1 MTSML
6 TRFLFLL
13 CAAILLPACAA
24 KPIDRQALYL
34 SCSKGKH
41 LLVYEIDP
49 QTGTLSETQR
59 VTLPASPGPIALTD
73 EGKTLYAA
81 LRGPDQILP
90 LARDT
95 QTGKLTKL
103 NPTDV
108 PAFPTYLDIDNS
120 GKYAIA
126 ASYGS
131 GVVFS
136 MLIDQK
142 TGELHHKPLQVVE
155 TARSAHASLI
165 DPSNRFVYIPH
176 TLSNETYQFAFDATS
191 GLIKPLQP
199 AVVKGGGAP
208 DKPAGPRHYTHHPR
222 LDLVYMVNEL
232 DSSVSAYAWNQTT
245 GQLQR
250 FQNLTTLPAG
260 FTQTNTC
267 ADIHITPDGK
277 FLYAS
282 NRGHDSIAAYKLDD
296 AGRMTFIDWFKTE
309 AWPREFAID
318 LTGRFLYAAGLR
330 SDKLAAYTIDS
341 ETGRLAR
348 FATYDTPAG
357 PIWVE
362 PAALD

>member
-1 MTSML
+1 MTSTL
-6 TRFLFLL
+6 TRFLLSL

-24 KPIDRQALYL
+24 KPIERQALYL
-34 SCSKGKH
+34 ACNQGKH
-41 LLVYEIDP
+41 LLVYEIDA
-49 QTGTLSETQR
+49 QTGELTETQR
-59 VTLPASPGPIALTD
+59 VELPASPGPIALTD
-73 EGKTLYAA
+73 DGKTLYAA
-81 LRGPDQILP
+81 LRSPNQILP

-95 QTGKLTKL
+95 KTGKLTKL

-120 GKYAIA
+120 GKYALA

-142 TGELHHKPLQVVE
+142 TGELHHKPLQFVE

-176 TLSNETYQFAFDATS
+176 TLSNETYQFAFDD
-191 GLIKPLQP
+191 GYLRPLQP
-199 AVVKGGGAP
+199 TVVKGGGAP
-208 DKPAGPRHYTHHPR
+208 NNPAGPRHYTYHPS
-222 LDLVYMVNEL
+222 LDLLYMVNEL
-232 DSSVSAYAWNQTT
+232 DSSVSAYAWDQTT

-250 FQNLTTLPAG
+250 FQDLTTLPDG

-277 FLYAS
+277 YLYAS

-296 AGRMTFIDWFKTE
+296 AGRMTFIDRFKTE

-330 SDKLAAYTIDS
+330 SDKLAAYTIDP
-341 ETGRLAR
+341 ETGRLSR
-348 FATYDTPAG
+348 FATYDTPEG

-362 PAALD
+362 PAVMD